1 MIEKIT
7 FLTPPN
13 EQHKLI
19 VAFED
24 GTIKEYTQVEKEQ
37 YLVDYPD
44 RIADIIAMG
53 WNSQRDKK

>member
-7 FLTPPN
+7 FLTPPD

-24 GTIKEYTQVEKEQ
+24 GTIKEYTQLEKEQ
-37 YLVDYPD
+37 YLADYPD
-44 RIADIIAMG
+44 RAADIVAMG
-53 WNSQRDKK
+53 WNS